1 MPECPDCRSTL
12 FTTVERAQTLRH
24 GRGDNGVEVAC
35 VVPTFVCSNCGC
47 EWTGHEAE
55 AIRHDAVC
63 RRLTRLTPKEVLAV
77 RQAYGLS
84 QLDFS
89 RITGIGEASLSRW
102 ETGSQIQNAA
112 CDRLLRLLVADS
124 QNLLILRQLADAP
137 PSSSNLDAP
146 LR

>member
-1 MPECPDCRSTL
+1 MPECPDCGSTQ
-12 FTTVERAQTLRH
+12 FTTEERAQTLQH
-24 GRGDNGVEVAC
+24 GRGDSGIEVPC

-55 AIRHDAVC
+55 ELRHHAVC
-63 RRLTRLTPKEVLAV
+63 RSLRRLTPKEVLAV

-89 RITGIGEASLSRW
+89 RITGIGEASLSPW
-102 ETGSQIQNAA
+102 DTGSQIQNAA
-112 CDRLLRLLVADS
+112 CDRLLRLLLADS
-124 QNLLILRQLADAP
+124 RNLSILRQLADAP